1 MIEVVIVA
9 ATRLFREGL
18 AQALDG
24 VEKICLT
31 GTASDC
37 CELAEATG
45 PVDIVL
51 VDVPSVGIESI
62 RAARAAMPDAAVI
75 GIGVG
80 EDIPELLTC
89 VEAGLAGYVSR
100 EGSFD
105 DLART
110 IEAVAHGEMPCS
122 PEIAGTL
129 MRRVAALAASQP
141 QDPVEAS
148 LTRREREI
156 VELIESGLSNKEIAL
171 RLGIELATV
180 KKHVHHVLDK
190 LHVSRRLDAAD
201 WSRRRKLAAVTTSTP
216 Q

>member
-1 MIEVVIVA
+1 VIGVVIVA

-18 AQALDG
+18 AQALAG
-24 VEKICLT
+24 VETI
-31 GTASDC
+31 
-37 CELAEATG
+37 ELAGAVAGCEELVRLEA

-51 VDVPSVGIESI
+51 LDVPSVGVESI
-62 RAARAAMPDAAVI
+62 RAARVAVPEAAVV
-75 GIGVG
+75 GLGVG
-80 EDIPELLTC
+80 EDVAELVAC
-89 VEAGLAGYVSR
+89 VEAGLTGYVSR

-110 IEAVAHGEMPCS
+110 IESVARGEMPCS

-129 MRRVAALAASQP
+129 MRRLATLAAAQP
-141 QDPVEAS
+141 LDPVEAS

-190 LHVSRRLDAAD
+190 LNVSRRLDAAD
-201 WSRRRKLAAVTTSTP
+201 WSRRRKLATVVTSAS

>member
-1 MIEVVIVA
+1 VIGVVIVA

-18 AQALDG
+18 AQALGG
-24 VEKICLT
+24 VETMDLAGAVAGC
-31 GTASDC
+31 G
-37 CELAEATG
+37 ELARLDG

-51 VDVPSVGIESI
+51 LDIPSVGIESV
-62 RAARAAMPDAAVI
+62 RAARTAMPEASVV
-75 GIGVG
+75 GLGVG
-80 EDIPELLTC
+80 EDVGELITGI
-89 VEAGLAGYVSR
+89 EAGLTGYVSR

-105 DLART
+105 DLVRT
-110 IEAVAHGEMPCS
+110 IESVARGEMPCS

-129 MRRVAALAASQP
+129 MRRVAALASAQLP
-141 QDPVEAS
+141 DPVEAS

-190 LHVSRRLDAAD
+190 LQVSRRLDAAD
-201 WSRRRKLAAVTTSTP
+201 WSRRRKLATAVGSLP
-216 Q
+216 R

>member
-1 MIEVVIVA
+1 VISVVIVA

-24 VEKICLT
+24 VDTIVLA
-31 GTASDC
+31 GTAGSCD
-37 CELAEATG
+37 ELARFAG

-51 VDVPSVGIESI
+51 LDLPSVGIDSI
-62 RAARAAMPDAAVI
+62 RAAREALPEAAVL

-80 EDIPELLTC
+80 DDVAELVTC
-89 VEAGLAGYVSR
+89 VEAGLAGFVSR
-100 EGSFD
+100 EASFD
-105 DLART
+105 DLAET
-110 IEAVAHGEMPCS
+110 IVSVARGEMRCS

-129 MRRVAALAASQP
+129 MRRVASLAAAQP
-141 QDPVEAS
+141 LDLVEAS

-156 VELIESGLSNKEIAL
+156 VDLIESGLSNKEIAL

-180 KKHVHHVLDK
+180 KKHVHHILDK

-201 WSRRRKLAAVTTSTP
+201 WSRRRKLART
-216 Q
+216 

>member
-1 MIEVVIVA
+1 LIEVVIVA

-18 AQALDG
+18 AHALDG
-24 VEKICLT
+24 VEMIGLT

-37 CELAEATG
+37 AELARIDG
-45 PVDIVL
+45 PIDIVL
-51 VDVPSVGIESI
+51 LDIPSVGIESI
-62 RAARAAMPDAAVI
+62 RAARAKVPDAAVI

-89 VEAGLAGYVSR
+89 VEAGLTGYVSR

-110 IEAVAHGEMPCS
+110 IEAVARGEMPCS
-122 PEIAGTL
+122 PEIGGTL
-129 MRRVAALAASQP
+129 MRHVAALAAAQP
-141 QDPVEAS
+141 ADPIEAS

-156 VELIESGLSNKEIAL
+156 VELIEGGLSNKEIAL

-201 WSRRRKLAAVTTSTP
+201 WSRRRKLAAATTWLP
-216 Q
+216 R

>member
-18 AQALDG
+18 AQAFAG
-24 VEKICLT
+24 VETVDLV
-31 GTASDC
+31 GTAGGCD
-37 CELAEATG
+37 ELAQLGA

-51 VDVPSVGIESI
+51 LDLPSVGIESI
-62 RAARAAMPDAAVI
+62 RAARDAVPGAAVL

-80 EDIPELLTC
+80 DDVAELVAC
-89 VEAGLAGYVSR
+89 VEAGLAGFVSR
-100 EGSFD
+100 EASFH

-110 IEAVAHGEMPCS
+110 IESVACGEMPCS

-129 MRRVAALAASQP
+129 MRRVAALAAAQP
-141 QDPVEAS
+141 PDPMEAG

-180 KKHVHHVLDK
+180 KKHVHHVLNK
-190 LHVSRRLDAAD
+190 LQVSRRLDAAD
-201 WSRRRKLAAVTTSTP
+201 WSRRRKLATAMTSP
-216 Q
+216 PR

>member
-1 MIEVVIVA
+1 LTDVVIVA

-18 AQALDG
+18 AQALAG
-24 VEKICLT
+24 VEGVDLA

-37 CELAEATG
+37 GELVDVVG
-45 PVDIVL
+45 KIDIVL
-51 VDVPSVGIESI
+51 LDVPSVGIESI
-62 RAARAAMPDAAVI
+62 RAARAAVPDAAVI

-80 EDIPELLTC
+80 KDIPELLTC
-89 VEAGLAGYVSR
+89 VEAGLTGYVSR

-110 IEAVAHGEMPCS
+110 IESVARGAMPCS
-122 PEIAGTL
+122 PEISSAL
-129 MRRVAALAASQP
+129 MRRVAALAATQAA
-141 QDPVEAS
+141 DPVEAS

-201 WSRRRKLAAVTTSTP
+201 WSRRRKLAAVTTWTAE
-216 Q
+216 

>member
-1 MIEVVIVA
+1 LIEVVIVA
-9 ATRLFREGL
+9 ATRLFGEGL
-18 AQALDG
+18 AQALAR
-24 VEKICLT
+24 VETIGLT

-37 CELAEATG
+37 GKLAQVEG
-45 PVDIVL
+45 PIDIVL
-51 VDVPSVGIESI
+51 LDIPSVGIESI
-62 RAARAAMPDAAVI
+62 RAARAALPEAAVI

-80 EDIPELLTC
+80 DDVSELLTC

-110 IEAVAHGEMPCS
+110 IESVARGEMACS

-129 MRRVAALAASQP
+129 MRRVAALAAAQP
-141 QDPVEAS
+141 LDPVEAS

-201 WSRRRKLAAVTTSTP
+201 WSRRRKLAAATRSAP
-216 Q
+216 R